1 VAFPPDAS
9 QPTRA
14 APFDGRSSWEEWRL
28 PCQFGETATVAFGQ
42 QPGPPASPRQLQELT
57 SLLAEAGHTGFRDAR
72 GPMGFTQRQAAG
84 RFTREEATAFI
95 DQLQDAELQP
105 SAAAA
110 AGSVVV
116 PSAEDRAM
124 GRIPSHRLAAELRRR
139 GWTVTKP

>member
-1 VAFPPDAS
+1 M
-9 QPTRA
+9 
-14 APFDGRSSWEEWRL
+14 EWRL
-28 PCQFGETATVAFGQ
+28 PYRFGETATVAFGQ

-95 DQLQDAELQP
+95 DQLQDAELDP
-105 SAAAA
+105 SASAA

-116 PSAEDRAM
+116 PSAGDRAM
-124 GRIPSHRLAAELRRR
+124 GRMPSDRLAAELRRR